1 MHKNDVH
8 GSLMC
13 WPVRFAHLQVQIC
26 FTFFNSGFRP
36 YGISTTK
43 KTQVVSSYPSRRPAS
58 PAPPFLSPISPPT
71 AAAPF
76 FYAAPTQVD
85 ATRSLPPACHRAHS
99 RRSGLPALCA
109 LSSPPNASQA
119 HRHSGQPAPSPRSP
133 MPSRRRTAWRA
144 PPVTT
149 PRLHQN
155 LAPSQTPLEIPKSRI
170 VAALL
175 ARSRHL
181 PPAAACTR
189 SPGPP
194 PPVARPYQCAR

>member
-58 PAPPFLSPISPPT
+58 PAAPFLSPISPPT

-109 LSSPPNASQA
+109 
-119 HRHSGQPAPSPRSP
+119 RRR
-133 MPSRRRTAWRA
+133 RRRTQATLTDTRVSPLRRRAHPCPHAAA
-144 PPVTT
+144 PPGGCH
-149 PRLHQN
+149 R
-155 LAPSQTPLEIPKSRI
+155 
-170 VAALL
+170 
-175 ARSRHL
+175 
-181 PPAAACTR
+181 
-189 SPGPP
+189 
-194 PPVARPYQCAR
+194 